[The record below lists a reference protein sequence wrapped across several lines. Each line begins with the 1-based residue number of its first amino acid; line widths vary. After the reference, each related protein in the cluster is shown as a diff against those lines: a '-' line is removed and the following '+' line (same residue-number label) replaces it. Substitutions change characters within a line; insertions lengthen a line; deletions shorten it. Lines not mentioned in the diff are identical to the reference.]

1 MESAGSDAAGTGCGS
16 RGVIAG
22 AYPSSWYVA
31 SARGIIEYPV
41 LRGALTADVCVVG
54 AGYTGLSTALH
65 LAERGYSVVVL
76 EAQRVGWGASGRNGG
91 QIGTGQRREE
101 AWLEARF
108 GSDTARQL
116 FRLAEESKALVRTR
130 INRHAIDCDAGAGQ
144 LLCAVRPAHMDDLQ
158 RRADKLARD
167 YDYPHQRCIA
177 PAELSEMLGSSLYS
191 GGCLDTQAMHLHPL
205 NYALGLARACTEAG
219 VQIFEQS
226 AVTSYTG
233 NSPVTVRT
241 SSGEVQARFV
251 VLACNAYLDTLEP
264 RLAATIMPINNFI
277 VATEP
282 LGEQRCRA
290 LIRDPVGVHDTLFV
304 LNYFRLSADGR
315 LIFGGGENYRR
326 GFPADIGGFVR
337 RHMLRVFPQLSEVKI
352 DYAWGGRLA
361 ITMNRMP
368 HLGRV
373 GSDIYFAQGYS
384 GHGVAMATLAGQL
397 LAEALAGSAER
408 FDVFARLAPPP
419 FPGGTL
425 LRWPGLVLGMLWY
438 ALRDRLP

>member
-1 MESAGSDAAGTGCGS
+1 M
-16 RGVIAG
+16 IAG
-22 AYPSSWYVA
+22 AHPSSWYVA
-31 SARGIIEYPV
+31 TARGLVEYPV

-108 GSDTARQL
+108 GLDTARQL
-116 FRLAEESKALVRTR
+116 FCLAEESKALVRAR
-130 INRHAIDCDAGAGQ
+130 ISRHAIDCEPGSGQ
-144 LLCAVRPAHMDDLQ
+144 LLCAAKPAHMDALK

-167 YDYPHQRCIA
+167 YDYPYQRCVA
-177 PAELSEMLGSSLYS
+177 RSELSGMLGSSLYVGAS
-191 GGCLDTQAMHLHPL
+191 LDAQAMYLHPL
-205 NYALGLARACTEAG
+205 NYALGLARACTDAG
-219 VQIFEQS
+219 VRIFEQS
-226 AVTSYTG
+226 AVSG
-233 NSPVTVRT
+233 HGGAVPLTVRT
-241 SSGEVQARFV
+241 VGGEVRTRCM
-251 VLACNAYLDTLEP
+251 VLACNGYLDALQP

-282 LGEQRCRA
+282 LGEQRCRE
-290 LIRDPVGVHDTLFV
+290 LIRDPVAVHDTLFV

-326 GFPADIGGFVR
+326 GFPADIAGFVR
-337 RHMLRVFPQLSEVKI
+337 RYMLRVFPQLGGVRI

-361 ITMNRMP
+361 VTTNRMP
-368 HLGRV
+368 HLGRLGPDV
-373 GSDIYFAQGYS
+373 YFAQGYS

-397 LAEALAGSAER
+397 LAEAVAGSSEGV
-408 FDVFARLAPPP
+408 DVFARLAPPP

>member
-1 MESAGSDAAGTGCGS
+1 M
-16 RGVIAG
+16 IAG
-22 AYPSSWYVA
+22 AHPSSWYVA
-31 SARGIIEYPV
+31 TARGLVEYPV

-108 GSDTARQL
+108 GLDTARQL
-116 FRLAEESKALVRTR
+116 FCLAEESKALVRAR
-130 INRHAIDCDAGAGQ
+130 ISRHAIDCEPGSGQ
-144 LLCAVRPAHMDDLQ
+144 LLCAAKPAHMDALK

-167 YDYPHQRCIA
+167 YDYPYQRCVA
-177 PAELSEMLGSSLYS
+177 RSELSGMLGSSLYVGAS
-191 GGCLDTQAMHLHPL
+191 LDAQAMYLHPL
-205 NYALGLARACTEAG
+205 NYALGLARACTDAG
-219 VQIFEQS
+219 VRIFEQS
-226 AVTSYTG
+226 AVSG
-233 NSPVTVRT
+233 HGGAVPLTVRT
-241 SSGEVQARFV
+241 VGGEVRTRCM
-251 VLACNAYLDTLEP
+251 VLACNGYLDALQP

-282 LGEQRCRA
+282 LGEQRCRE
-290 LIRDPVGVHDTLFV
+290 LIRDPVAVHDTLFV

-326 GFPADIGGFVR
+326 GFPADIAGFVR
-337 RHMLRVFPQLSEVKI
+337 RYMLRVFPQLGGVRI

-361 ITMNRMP
+361 VTTNRMP
-368 HLGRV
+368 HLGRLGPDV
-373 GSDIYFAQGYS
+373 YFAQGYS

-397 LAEALAGSAER
+397 LAEAVAGSSEG
-408 FDVFARLAPPP
+408 FDVFARLRHHR
-419 FPGGTL
+419 FPGGAR
-425 LRWPGLVLGMLWY
+425 LRTPALALAMAWEQ
-438 ALRDRLP
+438 LRDAW

>member
-1 MESAGSDAAGTGCGS
+1 
-16 RGVIAG
+16 VIAG
-22 AYPSSWYVA
+22 GHPSSWYVA
-31 SARGIIEYPV
+31 TARGLVEYPV

-76 EAQRVGWGASGRNGG
+76 EARRVGWGASGRNGG

-108 GSDTARQL
+108 GADTARQL
-116 FRLAEESKALVRTR
+116 FRLAEESKALVRAR
-130 INRHAIDCDAGAGQ
+130 ISRHAIDCEPGSGQ
-144 LLCAVRPAHMDDLQ
+144 LLCAARPAHMEALK

-167 YDYPHQRCIA
+167 YDYPHQRCVA
-177 PAELSEMLGSSLYS
+177 RAELSGMLGSSLYS
-191 GGCLDTQAMHLHPL
+191 GASLDVQAMHLHPL

-219 VQIFEQS
+219 VRIFEQS
-226 AVTSYTG
+226 AVTGYAGSA
-233 NSPVTVRT
+233 PVTVQT
-241 SSGEVQARFV
+241 ATGEVRARCL
-251 VLACNAYLDTLEP
+251 VLACNAYLDALEP
-264 RLAATIMPINNFI
+264 RMAATIMPINNFI

-282 LGEQRCRA
+282 LDEPRRRE
-290 LIRDPVGVHDTLFV
+290 LIRDPVAVHDTLFV
-304 LNYFRLSADGR
+304 LNYFRLSVDGR

-326 GFPADIGGFVR
+326 GFPADISGFVR
-337 RHMLRVFPQLSEVKI
+337 RYMLRVFPQLDAVRI

-361 ITMNRMP
+361 ITRNRMP
-368 HLGRV
+368 HLGRL
-373 GSDIYFAQGYS
+373 GPETYFAQGYS

-397 LAEALAGSAER
+397 LAEAVAGSNER
-408 FDVFARLAPPP
+408 FDVFARLAPPA

>member
-1 MESAGSDAAGTGCGS
+1 MSADAQPA
-16 RGVIAG
+16 
-22 AYPSSWYVA
+22 SWYVA
-31 SARGIIEYPV
+31 TARGRLEHPRLQGTV
-41 LRGALTADVCVVG
+41 SADVCVVG

-76 EAQRVGWGASGRNGG
+76 EAQRVGFGASGRNGG
-91 QIGTGQRREE
+91 QIGTGQRRDE

-108 GSDTARQL
+108 GRDTARQL

-130 INRHAIDCDAGAGQ
+130 ISRHSIDCEPGTGQ
-144 LLCAVRPAHMDDLQ
+144 LLCAAKPAHIEALK

-167 YDYPHQRCIA
+167 YDYPHQRFVGQ
-177 PAELSEMLGSSLYS
+177 PELSGMLGSPLYPGASL
-191 GGCLDTQAMHLHPL
+191 DAQAMHLHPL

-219 VQIFEQS
+219 VRIFEQS
-226 AVTSYTG
+226 AVTGYGGTA
-233 NSPVTVRT
+233 PVMVRT
-241 SSGEVQARFV
+241 TGGAVHARSV
-251 VLACNAYLDTLEP
+251 VLACNAYLDRLEP

-290 LIRDPVGVHDTLFV
+290 LVRDPVAVHDTLFV

-326 GFPADIGGFVR
+326 DFPADIGGFVR
-337 RHMLRVFPQLSEVKI
+337 RHMLRVFPQLAAVKI

-368 HLGRV
+368 HLGRLR
-373 GSDIYFAQGYS
+373 GDIYFAQGYS

-397 LAEALAGSAER
+397 LAEAVAGSAER
-408 FDVFARLAPPP
+408 LDVFARLPPPP

>member
-1 MESAGSDAAGTGCGS
+1 M
-16 RGVIAG
+16 IAG
-22 AYPSSWYVA
+22 AHPSSWYVA
-31 SARGIIEYPV
+31 SARGLVTHPP
-41 LRGALTADVCVVG
+41 LRGSLSADVCVVG
-54 AGYTGLSTALH
+54 AGYTGLSAALH
-65 LAERGYSVVVL
+65 LAERGYSVIVL

-108 GSDTARQL
+108 GRDTARQL
-116 FRLAEESKALVRTR
+116 FHLAEESKALVRTR
-130 INRHAIDCDAGAGQ
+130 ISRHAIDCEPGSGQ
-144 LLCAVRPAHMDDLQ
+144 LLCAARPAHIDALK

-177 PAELSEMLGSSLYS
+177 QSELVGMLGSARYS
-191 GGCLDTQAMHLHPL
+191 GACLDTQAMYLHPL

-226 AVTSYTG
+226 AVSG
-233 NSPVTVRT
+233 QAGKAPVTVRT
-241 SSGEVQARFV
+241 SGGEVQARFV
-251 VLACNAYLDTLEP
+251 VLACNAYLDALEP

-277 VATEP
+277 IATEP
-282 LGEQRCRA
+282 LGEQRCRE
-290 LIRDPVGVHDTLFV
+290 LIRDPVAVHDTLFV

-326 GFPADIGGFVR
+326 RFPADIGGFVR
-337 RHMLRVFPQLSEVKI
+337 RHMLRVFPQLGETRI

-373 GSDIYFAQGYS
+373 QPDIYFAQGYS

-397 LAEALAGSAER
+397 LAEAVAGSVER